1 MTDKT
6 KYKNVSLSHSTHQAL
21 VKLSKELIKPAKLSI
36 AKTVEKIVLE
46 RNLKLTNQQKG
57 DKKNDQ
63 R

>member
-46 RNLKLTNQQKG
+46 RNLILTNQQRG
-57 DKKNDQ
+57 EKKKD
-63 R
+63 

>member
-46 RNLKLTNQQKG
+46 RILILTNQQRG
-57 DKKNDQ
+57 DKKND
-63 R
+63 

>member
-46 RNLKLTNQQKG
+46 RNLILTNQQRG
-57 DKKNDQ
+57 DKNND
-63 R
+63 

>member
-36 AKTVEKIVLE
+36 AKTIEKIVLE
-46 RNLKLTNQQKG
+46 RNLILTNQQKG
-57 DKKNDQ
+57 DKKND
-63 R
+63 

>member
-46 RNLKLTNQQKG
+46 RNLILTNQQRG
-57 DKKNDQ
+57 EKKND
-63 R
+63 